1 MGTWPLP
8 CDPVDSL
15 RFMILLTQRTW
26 VPYTVGVLLLCGFMC
41 QPHEPVFSSNYVHLR
56 RVRGKDVYMIMPR
69 VQLVICAMLVHTTS
83 IPVWIQ
89 SRRAR
94 RCICQE
100 MRCTCRC
107 VGVWFVKCCC
117 CSSAVQLQQGNQK
130 VSLQEEAKTAKH
142 VKRLWNKA
150 LVETGA
156 NLGNTAHATLHPC
169 ARCWLIFP
177 SVATVQKFAG
187 PVSKVYKGAKPLP
200 SSCAVSDVC
209 TPKLCH

>member
-1 MGTWPLP
+1 
-8 CDPVDSL
+8 
-15 RFMILLTQRTW
+15 
-26 VPYTVGVLLLCGFMC
+26 MC

-56 RVRGKDVYMIMPR
+56 RVRGKDGYMIMPR
-69 VQLVICAMLVHTTS
+69 VQLVICAMLVHITS

-100 MRCTCRC
+100 MRCTSRC

-117 CSSAVQLQQGNQK
+117 CSSAVQLQQGSQK
-130 VSLQEEAKTAKH
+130 VSLREEAKTAKH

-156 NLGNTAHATLHPC
+156 NLGNTAHATVHAC

-187 PVSKVYKGAKPLP
+187 PASVQRSNALIMCCLRCVHTKAMPLEQISMQIVSIDKSFYLSRASAP
-200 SSCAVSDVC
+200 
-209 TPKLCH
+209 